1 MKNKKI
7 KDKRPNSLKDHHMP
21 KSFDISLKSYGG
33 GGTAKSLNLKPNK
46 LKNQSMK
53 GFEDQYKNII
63 DYIVR
68 ITYQIWEEKN
78 IGYIYDTYSKD

>member
-7 KDKRPNSLKDHHMP
+7 KDKRPKALKNIHMP
-21 KSFDISLKSYGG
+21 KNFDISLKAYGG
-33 GGTAKSLNLKPNK
+33 GGSSNSLNPKPKK
-46 LKNQSMK
+46 LKSQSMN

-68 ITYQIWEEKN
+68 ITYQISEEKN
-78 IGYIYDTYSKD
+78 IG